1 MSLSFFVETFF
12 FSRVSHLHLPTRTFV
27 GRHSRV
33 KDKRLPRFFLC
44 HYDDPTGDFLV
55 DDDFN
60 HVFVDVGVT
69 VVENLSELFHLCAQR
84 AN

>member
-1 MSLSFFVETFF
+1 M
-12 FSRVSHLHLPTRTFV
+12 SHLHLPTRTFV
-27 GRHSRV
+27 ERHNRV

-69 VVENLSELFHLCAQR
+69 AVENLSELFHLCAQR